1 LSSAKTPSV
10 CFDLLGHHSA
20 FRGEVTCLVMPNPAL
35 PHRMTALIVAVCA
48 LLSRSVMKLTLFFR
62 NRACTLRMGQDA
74 GPQWSIFLS
83 LMRRSLNLPESPGT
97 SPLMTSGHFVR
108 NLFSQYFSQRSLSNP
123 VQARAWES
131 AEGRPG
137 ISGCTVFIHSGD
149 SRPSTRATHLS
160 LPQARTL
167 LKQDTDGLVS
177 ASETTLFPG
186 CRVRKKSSPLSIFAC
201 LTNSTLC
208 APSETKSV
216 VSPVLL

>member
-1 LSSAKTPSV
+1 MSSAKTPSV

-97 SPLMTSGHFVR
+97 SPLMTSGHFRPKFV
-108 NLFSQYFSQRSLSNP
+108 FSVFFAAVSKQSGSSKSVGVSRGETGHLGMHGIHSFGGQ
-123 VQARAWES
+123 S
-131 AEGRPG
+131 AE
-137 ISGCTVFIHSGD
+137 H
-149 SRPSTRATHLS
+149 
-160 LPQARTL
+160 ARHTPFASS
-167 LKQDTDGLVS
+167 S
-177 ASETTLFPG
+177 AHP
-186 CRVRKKSSPLSIFAC
+186 A
-201 LTNSTLC
+201 
-208 APSETKSV
+208 
-216 VSPVLL
+216 